1 MLAKAFEAESI
12 ALALKVIETEIP
24 FGIWE
29 TIYATV
35 VSTAFAILIGLPL
48 GMLLVAGDTNGVKPL
63 PKWFMSQIGRAHV

>member
-35 VSTAFAILIGLPL
+35 VSTAFAILIGLP
-48 GMLLVAGDTNGVKPL
+48 GYAAG
-63 PKWFMSQIGRAHV
+63 GR